1 MMKPLALTC
10 TAQSS
15 LDVSNFSARVRR
27 AAVSQGL
34 DARRSDELSRVVA
47 ALGTNAV
54 VHGRGGAITVVVNT
68 RSWLVSTVDVGPG
81 FERLDVEGDAGGLG
95 EVRRLSSTL
104 SLQNCSV
111 GAHVV
116 AARQLAPMN

>member
-1 MMKPLALTC
+1 MKTALTC

-27 AAVSQGL
+27 AAVKQGL
-34 DARRSDELSRVVA
+34 DVLQTEALTCVVM

-54 VHGRGGAITVVVNT
+54 VHGHGGAISVIVDDRAWT
-68 RSWLVSTVDVGPG
+68 VSTLDVRPG
-81 FERLDVEGDAGGLG
+81 FTRLDVEHEVGGLG
-95 EVRRLSSTL
+95 EVRRLSSSL
-104 SLQNCSV
+104 SVQNCSV

-116 AARQLAPMN
+116 AAHQLAA